1 MAKEIVWTRKS
12 IEDRRKVY
20 LYWAKRNKSDVYSKK
35 LEALFNESARV
46 VAEFPEIG
54 LTTEFEDVKVKII
67 REFMMFY
74 LLKDEK
80 IVVLR
85 IWDTRQNPK
94 KLKL

>member
-67 REFMMFY
+67 REFKMFY